1 MGKLAAEMMLKIGMD
16 VTMITMMMMTTAA
29 GKSAIKSSRPPFK
42 SRLFRGL
49 RGHQEKLK
57 KVDPHYFSILG
68 GGLLSSLFSKNA
80 SFKK

>member
-29 GKSAIKSSRPPFK
+29 GKSAIKSSRAPFK

-49 RGHQEKLK
+49 MGA
-57 KVDPHYFSILG
+57 PG
-68 GGLLSSLFSKNA
+68 KN
-80 SFKK
+80 